1 MTNLY
6 TNKYPLDNGN
16 VLRVTVTHDECD
28 TTPREWDNLST
39 LMLHPNKSHWT
50 CKKSF
55 EAKGYESDLLIDLS
69 IARGSSPYEHMD
81 NLIRQQLKLNP
92 SDVIAYPIT
101 KYEHGAI
108 RLSLGYQAGWD
119 CSVIGFIF
127 ATKEK
132 IRHEYDVKRVTKS
145 ILDRVEAAFTCEL
158 DDLSS
163 WLNGEIYG
171 FRVEEVAYDQLG
183 DEVYCKL
190 LDSCWGFVGDMD
202 YCISCAE
209 QSAKTYLPK

>member
-6 TNKYPLDNGN
+6 TNKYPLDNGK
-16 VLRVTVTHDECD
+16 VLRVTVTYDECD
-28 TTPREWDNLST
+28 TTPRDWDNLST

-55 EAKGYESDLLIDLS
+55 EAKGYESDVLIDLS

-101 KYEHGAI
+101 KYERGNI
-108 RLSLGYQAGWD
+108 SLSLGYKTGWD
-119 CSVIGFIF
+119 YGVIGFIF

-132 IRHEYDVKRVTKS
+132 IRREYGIKRITKS
-145 ILDRVEAAFTCEL
+145 IIDRVEATFQCEL

-171 FRVEEVAYDQLG
+171 FRVEEVAYDRLG
-183 DEVYCKL
+183 DEYCKL
-190 LDSCWGFVGDMD
+190 LDSCWGFFGDMD

-209 QSAKTYLPK
+209 ASAKTYLPE